1 MTKGDPPRARP
12 TSRVNLG
19 SVVGAVVCHPT
30 LDRGEGPHRRPRY
43 STAAAG
49 GGRCGGVV
57 AGKAASAALAGCG
70 VEFACRAPPQPH
82 LEPPAAERPHGEAAA
97 AARRRVAPIE
107 APCVAAANVV
117 MGALQCGNGRPPG
130 HHSGDG
136 CGRALGRATMA
147 LGQASQSFCP
157 LNGRGGI
164 TVVEIRGPRSGL
176 FPRPVPPGDDT
187 RRTPAG

>member
-1 MTKGDPPRARP
+1 MTKGDPPPARP

-19 SVVGAVVCHPT
+19 SVVGAVVWHPT
-30 LDRGEGPHRRPRY
+30 LARGEGPHRRPRY

-49 GGRCGGVV
+49 GGRCGGVG
-57 AGKAASAALAGCG
+57 AGKAALAGCG
-70 VEFACRAPPQPH
+70 VEFASMPGPPPASPRAPRRGTTP
-82 LEPPAAERPHGEAAA
+82 REAAA

-117 MGALQCGNGRPPG
+117 MGALQCGNGRPPV